1 MDLDFCRRVLAEL
14 KAGTL
19 VLSDEINE
27 WPDEMIDWLC
37 RDVLPSI
44 RKTGRYDLPSEASG
58 VEEQSRT

>member
-1 MDLDFCRRVLAEL
+1 MDLDSCRRVLAEL

-44 RKTGRYDLPSEASG
+44 QETGRYDLPSDASS
-58 VEEQSRT
+58 VETRSRT